1 LNFYGKESVLSAART
16 LLDRIWRAR
25 MIYLFISPFFILF
38 AIFQFF
44 PLVWSF
50 WLSFHEWNGLGPLEP
65 VGLRNYRF
73 LLRDTIF
80 LSALQNTTVYWLA
93 KVALII
99 PLSLLI
105 ASLLNHEWLYAK
117 ATYRTIMFLPYVSAT
132 VAVGLVFIMFFDF
145 NMGIIN
151 NILRNL
157 GIRPQPWLNSVELS
171 KIPIIVLSVW
181 RATPFFTLIV
191 LSGMQ
196 GINPELY
203 EAAKVDGAG
212 GLQRF
217 FSITIPSLAPILFFC
232 IITISID
239 AFRIFSEPYILTQG
253 GPGNSSISMVQ
264 YLFING
270 FRLFKLGLASTV
282 GWALTFIL
290 LIISAAQIYLLRR
303 QSGLTEMNS

>member
-1 LNFYGKESVLSAART
+1 LSVAQN

-25 MIYLFISPFFILF
+25 VIYLFISPFFILF
-38 AIFQFF
+38 AIFQFA
-44 PLVWSF
+44 PLAWSF
-50 WLSFHEWNGLGPLEP
+50 WLSFHEWDGLREIEP
-65 VGLRNYRF
+65 VGLSNYRF
-73 LLRDTIF
+73 LLRDSVFI
-80 LSALQNTTVYWLA
+80 SALQNTTIYWLA
-93 KVALII
+93 KVVLII

-105 ASLLNHEWLYAK
+105 ASLLNHEWLPAK
-117 ATYRTIMFLPYVSAT
+117 PAYRTLMFIPYVTAT
-132 VAVGLVFIMFFDF
+132 VAAGLVFIMFFDF
-145 NMGIIN
+145 NIGVVN
-151 NILRNL
+151 NILRGL
-157 GIRPQPWLNSVELS
+157 GLDPRPWLNSVELS
-171 KIPIIVLSVW
+171 KVPVIVLAVW
-181 RATPFFTLIV
+181 RATPFFTLII

-217 FSITIPSLAPILFFC
+217 FWITIPSLAPILFFC
-232 IITISID
+232 AITISID

-253 GPGNSSISMVQ
+253 GPGNSSISIVQ
-264 YLFING
+264 YLYING

-303 QSGLTEMNS
+303 QSGLMEISP